1 MILKDLNIAL
11 ATKILK
17 TLSTYLYFS
26 PKWVHIE
33 YFDKTQY
40 ISFLIK
46 YDELS
51 VKYNEIW
58 EKLKK

>member
-26 PKWVHIE
+26 QKYVHIE
-33 YFDKTQY
+33 EFDKTQY

-51 VKYNEIW
+51 VK
-58 EKLKK
+58 